1 MTEQQDAPK
10 IEFPCPDYPIKV
22 VGINKDNFR
31 GFVIEAVQIHAPD
44 LDISKVTVNDSSKGT
59 FQSVT
64 LFITATGEEQL
75 KAIHQDLM
83 ASGRVR
89 MVI

>member
-1 MTEQQDAPK
+1 MSEQQDAPK
-10 IEFPCPDYPIKV
+10 IEFPCPDYMIKII
-22 VGINKDNFR
+22 GKNDIGFR
-31 GFVIEAVQIHAPD
+31 GFVIETVQQHAPD
-44 LDISKVTVNDSSKGT
+44 LELSKVKAADSSKGT

-64 LFITATGEEQL
+64 VYITATGEEQL
-75 KAIHQDLM
+75 KALHQDLM

>member
-1 MTEQQDAPK
+1 MAEQEAPK

-22 VGINKDNFR
+22 LGKNDIDFR
-31 GFVIEAVQIHAPD
+31 GFVIETVQKHAPD
-44 LDISKVTVNDSSKGT
+44 LELDKVKVNDSSKGT

-64 LFITATGEEQL
+64 LFITAKGEAQL
-75 KAIHQDLM
+75 KALHEELM
-83 ASGRVR
+83 ASGRVK